1 MPSVVESRR
10 IYAEARKKRQ
20 ELDLDYRLGRHAA
33 PQPDPVNLRSLRCIS
48 QIVLEAT
55 KETKQAKHF
64 VELMGVDVNR
74 FDEGDLIDMCSPM
87 HAYQAIRIREAL
99 LQLAELRRILRER
112 MGQANILP
120 EEDKMR
126 KILLQ
131 EMQNLR
137 KALSTSH
144 LGRNIEGVETS
155 LNNLRH
161 ILDNFTFSDEV
172 QEYTRKAALAV
183 AQIQGIKISH
193 PLMKALAQQY
203 SSKHGSLEE
212 AGASPV
218 PMWKKGAWRHGG
230 AKKEEPVSKASHEK
244 EPMGRGPSLTREEVD
259 LQEMFQ
265 AEDEQEAEAEGLEGL
280 ELPRKAR
287 KKRRSSTS
295 KGKTDGKRR
304 NSRSQVEEIV
314 RDPAFEVDPLP
325 KRRSSVTKGK
335 GLPGRAKRS
344 EARRQSFGDP
354 KETSSQSQSGFTFRK
369 NEREAVAQE
378 GSASGFLGSEL
389 PTSVAA
395 RKPHGQPPSPAGASS
410 GSATAS
416 ATPGSSPVTRAAD
429 TPQSPAARTPGSMS
443 ARVER
448 FVRPGT
454 SPGQPPHSAR
464 GGHNSEPLQR
474 TRVTHHLP
482 PEILRKQ
489 STEVD
494 MGSTLPFQEAQVAD
508 LLPLPTQPS
517 GPTEPVGPTAPGP
530 TGPGPGPQNLEAL
543 KVPLEEAKALRVNTV
558 DSAEESTELANF
570 LGFMGASMDSTSF
583 QKDGSQDVNAPER
596 VTSGRFLVGSEALIE
611 DAFATSASVAR
622 RPSTEGSYEQRSRGI
637 QKRVSWAPLMRSAKE
652 EKKLPMTP
660 LITRVNTGPLPRPSL
675 PRRPT
680 TSNLESLQKGLDE
693 DEEQIEEPPAA
704 VAVKPSQVAMVQRP
718 LMLPS
723 GWSKQPDK
731 ARNFSAPAVPFPQP
745 RHLLAASPPEV
756 PLPWMSGEAHPM
768 DLGTSSKEI
777 VDQFCTQDI
786 HEWCAQEEMLN
797 SLFSPTPEP
806 SDPGDAGQDA
816 ADACD
821 AWDLGQEQSTI
832 SFVSRSISCSS
843 ASEDEQEF
851 LRELQG
857 PGFFEAHGREPPH
870 MSSTGGLPQIVDF
883 LPPVSSPRQA
893 RDDDRVCI
901 ETVLAYRT
909 KRGFRE
915 QPVVPEWQEKYDS
928 KLMEISQC
936 GTGHMPC
943 FCRRCLMYRLPMMN

>member
-64 VELMGVDVNR
+64 VELMGVDVDR
-74 FDEGDLIDMCSPM
+74 IDEGDLIDMCSPM

-112 MGQANILP
+112 MGQTNVLP

-155 LNNLRH
+155 LNNLRQ

-172 QEYTRKAALAV
+172 QQYARKAALAV
-183 AQIQGIKISH
+183 AQIQGIHISH

-218 PMWKKGAWRHGG
+218 PMWKKGAWRHSG
-230 AKKEEPVSKASHEK
+230 AKKEEPVSKVNRDK
-244 EPMGRGPSLTREEVD
+244 EPMGSRPSLTTREEVD

-265 AEDEQEAEAEGLEGL
+265 AEEAEEVEAQGL

-287 KKRRSSTS
+287 KAKRRSSTS
-295 KGKTDGKRR
+295 KGKMDGKRR
-304 NSRSQVEEIV
+304 NSKLQVEEIV

-354 KETSSQSQSGFTFRK
+354 KETSGTQSQGFTFRK
-369 NEREAVAQE
+369 NQREPVGQD
-378 GSASGFLGSEL
+378 GSASLGFLGSEL
-389 PTSVAA
+389 PSSVVA
-395 RKPHGQPPSPAGASS
+395 RKPHGQPPSPAAASS

-416 ATPGSSPVTRAAD
+416 ATPGSSPVTRQAD
-429 TPQSPAARTPGSMS
+429 TPQSPATRTPGSMS

-454 SPGQPPHSAR
+454 SPGQPVHSAR
-464 GGHNSEPLQR
+464 GHSSEPLQR
-474 TRVTHHLP
+474 TRVSQHLP
-482 PEILRKQ
+482 PEILPKQ
-489 STEVD
+489 SSEVD
-494 MGSTLPFQEAQVAD
+494 MGSALPDLPVEAQVAD
-508 LLPLPTQPS
+508 LLPTRPTGATGAGPA
-517 GPTEPVGPTAPGP
+517 PTEPLPSE
-530 TGPGPGPQNLEAL
+530 NLEAL
-543 KVPLEEAKALRVNTV
+543 KVSLEEAKTLRVNTV
-558 DSAEESTELANF
+558 ESAEVASTELGNF
-570 LGFMGASMDSTSF
+570 LDFMGASMDSTVF
-583 QKDGSQDVNAPER
+583 QKDGSQDTVAEG
-596 VTSGRFLVGSEALIE
+596 VSSGRFLVGSEALMQ
-611 DAFATSASVAR
+611 DAFATSASAAR

-637 QKRVSWAPLMRSAKE
+637 QKRVSWAPLMCSTAKE
-652 EKKLPMTP
+652 DKKLPMTP
-660 LITRVNTGPLPRPSL
+660 LITRVNTGSLVRPSL

-693 DEEQIEEPPAA
+693 DEEAIEEPPAA
-704 VAVKPSQVAMVQRP
+704 VAVKPSTAVPMVQRP

-731 ARNFSAPAVPFPQP
+731 AGSFSARGAVPLP
-745 RHLLAASPPEV
+745 RHLLEASQVPAV
-756 PLPWMSGEAHPM
+756 PLPWMSGEAHPV

-806 SDPGDAGQDA
+806 SEAGA
-816 ADACD
+816 GVNHADACGAD
-821 AWDLGQEQSTI
+821 LDLGQEQSTI

-870 MSSTGGLPQIVDF
+870 MSSTGGLPQIVDV
-883 LPPVSSPRQA
+883 LPPVTSPRQA